1 MIIPFIIAA
10 ISMGIVYL
18 YGCIGET
25 IIEKGGNLNL
35 GIPGIMCLGV
45 LGGAVGV
52 NVYCSIFG
60 ATNISTPGILA
71 VSIFFSF
78 MFASLGGLIYAVL
91 TVSLQANQNVTG
103 LTLTTFGVGLMK
115 FLGSNMNR
123 NYFTNAAKAIKKLFP
138 NVLEMGFN
146 HNASSKFAQVLIK
159 IGEAMANIFLSYGF
173 LVYLAFILA
182 IATGLFIRYTRC
194 GLFLRSIGESP
205 KTADAQGI
213 NVTVYKYL
221 AILIGS
227 GIAGLGGLYYVMD
240 RSGGTTFVEASIEA
254 FGWLSVA
261 LVIFSMWKPWVGALG
276 SILFGGLY
284 VLPQYIGISNIQI
297 KLFDLL
303 PYVVTVLVLILTSIL
318 DAKSSQPPAS
328 LGVNYYR
335 EDR

>member
-1 MIIPFIIAA
+1 MIISFIVAA
-10 ISMGIVYL
+10 ISMGVVYL

-35 GIPGIMCLGV
+35 GIPGIMCLGA

-52 NVYCSIFG
+52 NVYFAIFST
-60 ATNISTPGILA
+60 TNVSTVLILP
-71 VSIFFSF
+71 VVIVFSF
-78 MFASLGGLIYAVL
+78 LFASLGGLIYAIL

-103 LTLTTFGVGLMK
+103 LALTTFGVGMMK
-115 FLGSNMNR
+115 FLGSNMNQE
-123 NYFTNAAKAIKKLFP
+123 NFTIASKAIKKLFV
-138 NVLEMGFN
+138 NYNDFGGFG
-146 HNASSKFAQVLIK
+146 KL
-159 IGEAMANIFLSYGF
+159 FLSYGF

-182 IATGLFIRYTRC
+182 IGVGLFIKYTRV

-205 KTADAQGI
+205 KTADAQGV
-213 NVTVYKYL
+213 NVTKYKYL

-284 VLPQYIGISNIQI
+284 VLPQYVGISNIQI

-303 PYVVTVLVLILTSIL
+303 PYVVTVLVLIITSIL
-318 DAKSSQPPAS
+318 DAKNSQPPAA